1 MWPAML
7 PRTLWKILHGVGKTS
22 VCVCVMMVEHRSTTL
37 RQRNLGNHGVLF
49 WVHKNQFGKMN
60 TTSRILQDAH
70 FFVIYIEYCTQLNQF
85 FVIKHTVVY
94 TRWQWHG

>member
-22 VCVCVMMVEHRSTTL
+22 VYVCVMMVEHRSTAL

-60 TTSRILQDAH
+60 TNTTSRITADAH
-70 FFVIYIEYCTQLNQF
+70 FFVHNIIYMYESIAPS
-85 FVIKHTVVY
+85 
-94 TRWQWHG
+94 

>member
-60 TTSRILQDAH
+60 TNTTSDALLRMH
-70 FFVIYIEYCTQLNQF
+70 IFLYINNLH
-85 FVIKHTVVY
+85 V
-94 TRWQWHG
+94 